1 MKFSIKKEI
10 LLENLNNVS
19 KAVSTKNVIPVL
31 GGIKFNLTNEGLFL
45 TATNNDIDI
54 ECFIDKKYIDNIV
67 STGTI
72 IIQGKYL
79 LEIIRK
85 LPDGLINIE
94 IIDGLKILIYT
105 QNSNFNLNGIDSSE
119 FPNISLDIS
128 TNPIILSKKV
138 IKNIVNQTLF
148 ATSMQESRPILT
160 GINLKIE
167 GNKMECIATD
177 SYRLA
182 KKIVELDSAVE
193 NLINIVIPGKNI
205 GELAK
210 ILNDNDENVEIH
222 IFSNK
227 ILFKFDNILFQS
239 RLLNGTFPDTSRLI
253 PDTFELEIKTDLDE
267 LYSVIDRAALLTSEK
282 EKNVIKFETNENEA
296 IVSSNTPEIGRV
308 EERLA
313 ITKNNDKEIKIAFSS
328 KFMMEALKTIN
339 SKDIRILLNS
349 DIKPIILKTDE
360 DENTTVIGSG
370 HHYLFDGLW
379 ATSGENRQTIFFNCY
394 ISSSKKITLHA
405 TKQTNSASWLC

>member
-1 MKFSIKKEI
+1 MKLSIKKEI

-54 ECFIDKKYIDNIV
+54 ESFIDKKYIDKIE
-67 STGTI
+67 SLGSI
-72 IIQGKYL
+72 IIQSKYL

-94 IIDGLKILIYT
+94 IIDGLKIMIYT
-105 QNSNFNLNGIDSSE
+105 QNSNFNLNGIDSNE

-128 TNPIILSKKV
+128 SNPIKLSKKV
-138 IKNIVNQTLF
+138 IKNLVNQTLF
-148 ATSMQESRPILT
+148 ATSTQESRPILT
-160 GINLKIE
+160 GINFKIE
-167 GNKMECIATD
+167 NNNMECIATD

-182 KKIVELDSAVE
+182 KKIIKLDENVE
-193 NLINIVIPGKNI
+193 NLINIVVPGKNI

-210 ILNDNDENVEIH
+210 ILNDEDENVEIH

-227 ILFKFDNILFQS
+227 ILFKFDNVLFQS

-253 PDTFELEIKTDLDE
+253 PQNFELELKADYNE
-267 LYSVIDRAALLTSEK
+267 LFNVIDRASLLTTEK
-282 EKNVIKFETNENEA
+282 DKNVIKLETNGNEV
-296 IVSSNTPEIGRV
+296 IVSSNTPEIGKV
-308 EERLA
+308 EEKLFV
-313 ITKNNDKEIKIAFSS
+313 TKDNDKDIKIAFSS
-328 KFMMEALKTIN
+328 KFMMDALRTID

-349 DIKPIILKTDE
+349 DVKPIILKTDE
-360 DENTTVIGSG
+360 DENLIQLLLPIKT
-370 HHYLFDGLW
+370 Y
-379 ATSGENRQTIFFNCY
+379 
-394 ISSSKKITLHA
+394 
-405 TKQTNSASWLC
+405 

>member
-177 SYRLA
+177 SYR
-182 KKIVELDSAVE
+182 
-193 NLINIVIPGKNI
+193 KN
-205 GELAK
+205 
-210 ILNDNDENVEIH
+210 
-222 IFSNK
+222 S
-227 ILFKFDNILFQS
+227 
-239 RLLNGTFPDTSRLI
+239 
-253 PDTFELEIKTDLDE
+253 
-267 LYSVIDRAALLTSEK
+267 
-282 EKNVIKFETNENEA
+282 
-296 IVSSNTPEIGRV
+296 
-308 EERLA
+308 
-313 ITKNNDKEIKIAFSS
+313 
-328 KFMMEALKTIN
+328 
-339 SKDIRILLNS
+339 
-349 DIKPIILKTDE
+349 
-360 DENTTVIGSG
+360 
-370 HHYLFDGLW
+370 
-379 ATSGENRQTIFFNCY
+379 
-394 ISSSKKITLHA
+394 
-405 TKQTNSASWLC
+405 

>member
-1 MKFSIKKEI
+1 MKLAIKKEI

-31 GGIKFNLTNEGLFL
+31 GGIKFNLTSAGLFL

-54 ECFIDKKYIDNIV
+54 ESFIDKKYIDNIE
-67 STGTI
+67 SNGSI

-85 LPDGLINIE
+85 LEDGIINIE
-94 IIDGLKILIYT
+94 IVDGLKVMIY
-105 QNSNFNLNGIDSSE
+105 NEKSNFNLNGIDSNE
-119 FPNISLDIS
+119 FPNISLDVS
-128 TNPIILSKKV
+128 NSPIILSKKV
-138 IKNIVNQTLF
+138 IKNIINQTLF
-148 ATSMQESRPILT
+148 ATSTQEARPILT
-160 GINLKIE
+160 GINFKIE
-167 GNKMECIATD
+167 GNNMECTATD

-182 KKIVELDSAVE
+182 KKVVNLDNTVD
-193 NLINIVIPGKNI
+193 NLINIVVPGKNI

-210 ILNDNDENVEIH
+210 ILNDEDENVEIH

-253 PDTFELEIKTDLDE
+253 PQEFELEIKADLNE
-267 LYSVIDRAALLTSEK
+267 FYNVIDRASLLTTEK
-282 EKNVIKFETNENEA
+282 EKNVIKFETNGNEVV
-296 IVSSNTPEIGRV
+296 VSSNTPEIGKAD
-308 EERLA
+308 ERLS
-313 ITKNNDKEIKIAFSS
+313 ITKNNDKDIKIAFSS
-328 KFMMEALKTIN
+328 KFMMEALRTID

-360 DENTTVIGSG
+360 DENLIQLLLPIKT
-370 HHYLFDGLW
+370 Y
-379 ATSGENRQTIFFNCY
+379 
-394 ISSSKKITLHA
+394 
-405 TKQTNSASWLC
+405 

>member
-1 MKFSIKKEI
+1 MKLSIKKEI

-54 ECFIDKKYIDNIV
+54 ESFIERKYIDNIE
-67 STGTI
+67 STGSI

-79 LEIIRK
+79 IEIIRK
-85 LPDGLINIE
+85 LEDGIINIE
-94 IIDGLKILIYT
+94 VVDGLKTIIY
-105 QNSNFNLNGIDSSE
+105 NDKSNYNLNGIDSNE
-119 FPNISLDIS
+119 FPNINLDIS

-148 ATSMQESRPILT
+148 ATSTQESRPILT
-160 GINLKIE
+160 GINFKIE
-167 GNKMECIATD
+167 NNIMECVATD

-182 KKIVELDSAVE
+182 KKIVCLDNTVD
-193 NLINIVIPGKNI
+193 NLINIVVPGKNI

-210 ILNDNDENVEIH
+210 ILNDEDENVEIH

-227 ILFKFDNILFQS
+227 ILFKFDNLLFQS

-253 PDTFELEIKTDLDE
+253 PQEFELEVKADLNE
-267 LYSVIDRAALLTSEK
+267 FYNAIDRASLLTTEK
-282 EKNVIKFETNENEA
+282 EKNVIKFETNQNEL
-296 IVSSNTPEIGRV
+296 IISSNTPEIGKFDDK
-308 EERLA
+308 LS
-313 ITKNNDKEIKIAFSS
+313 ITKNNDKDIKIAFSS
-328 KFMMEALKTIN
+328 KFMMDALRTIN

-349 DIKPIILKTDE
+349 NIKPIILKTDE
-360 DENTTVIGSG
+360 DENLIQLLLPIKT
-370 HHYLFDGLW
+370 D
-379 ATSGENRQTIFFNCY
+379 
-394 ISSSKKITLHA
+394 
-405 TKQTNSASWLC
+405 

>member
-1 MKFSIKKEI
+1 MKLSIKKEI

-54 ECFIDKKYIDNIV
+54 ESFIDKKYIDKIE
-67 STGTI
+67 STGSI

-79 LEIIRK
+79 LDIIRK
-85 LPDGLINIE
+85 LESGIINIE
-94 IIDGLKILIYT
+94 VIDGLKTMIYT
-105 QNSNFNLNGIDSSE
+105 DNSNFNLNGIDSNE

-128 TNPIILSKKV
+128 TNPIVLSKKV

-148 ATSMQESRPILT
+148 ATSTQESRPILT
-160 GINLKIE
+160 GINFKIE
-167 GNKMECIATD
+167 NDKLECVATD

-182 KKIVELDSAVE
+182 KKIIDLDSTVE
-193 NLINIVIPGKNI
+193 NLINIVVPGKNI

-210 ILNDNDENVEIH
+210 IIDDEDENVEIH

-253 PDTFELEIKTDLDE
+253 PQDFELEVKADLNDF
-267 LYSVIDRAALLTSEK
+267 YNAIDRALLTTEK
-282 EKNVIKFETNENEA
+282 EKNVIKFETNQNEL
-296 IVSSNTPEIGRV
+296 IISSNTPEIGKSD
-308 EERLA
+308 EKLS
-313 ITKNNDKEIKIAFSS
+313 ITKNNDKEMKIAFSS
-328 KFMMEALKTIN
+328 KFMMEALRTIN

-360 DENTTVIGSG
+360 DENLIQLLLPIKT
-370 HHYLFDGLW
+370 Y
-379 ATSGENRQTIFFNCY
+379 
-394 ISSSKKITLHA
+394 
-405 TKQTNSASWLC
+405 

>member
-167 GNKMECIATD
+167 GNKMECI
-177 SYRLA
+177 
-182 KKIVELDSAVE
+182 
-193 NLINIVIPGKNI
+193 
-205 GELAK
+205 
-210 ILNDNDENVEIH
+210 DNDENVEIH

-360 DENTTVIGSG
+360 DENLIQLLLPIKT
-370 HHYLFDGLW
+370 Y
-379 ATSGENRQTIFFNCY
+379 
-394 ISSSKKITLHA
+394 
-405 TKQTNSASWLC
+405 